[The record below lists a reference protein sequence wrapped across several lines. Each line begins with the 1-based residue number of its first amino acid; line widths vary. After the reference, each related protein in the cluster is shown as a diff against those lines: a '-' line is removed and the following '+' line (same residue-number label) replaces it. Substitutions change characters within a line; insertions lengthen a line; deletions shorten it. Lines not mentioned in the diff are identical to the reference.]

1 MAASKWHPQAALCGA
16 LIVTLL
22 AASARAQSLPNL
34 PPPPKLSTVGSEVG
48 SDFKYLINNVS
59 ADAVDV
65 VTSPLHIKET
75 ESWVSNPRFYLIVG
89 GSLALFGGAFAMD
102 KVMKAN
108 LRSMSNGDATALQ
121 NISYDSVS
129 VGTGLMYAWGLYS
142 GDARARQYAITA
154 GEGAG
159 VATLADVGIKV
170 VFGRLRPRQS
180 SSHLAFFSGGASFVS
195 GDVTPMFAL
204 ATGVSEYFDN
214 RWYVAAPVYS
224 AALLDGFG
232 RMGHNAHWFSDVVGA
247 ALLGTGTT
255 ELLLWMHKRHE
266 LDPHSFKIFTVSPP
280 TPTAQENVLPT
291 GMGFAFAW

>member
-1 MAASKWHPQAALCGA
+1 MTACKRRPQTVLCGA
-16 LIVTLL
+16 LVLTLI
-22 AASARAQSLPNL
+22 AASAQAQSI
-34 PPPPKLSTVGSEVG
+34 PPPPKLSTVGSELG
-48 SDFKYLINNVS
+48 SDFKYLVNNVS
-59 ADAVDV
+59 EDAIDV
-65 VTSPLHIKET
+65 VRSPLHIKDT
-75 ESWVSNPRFYLIVG
+75 ESWISNPRFYLIVG

-108 LRSMSNGDATALQ
+108 LRSMSPSDATLLQ
-121 NISYDSVS
+121 DISYDSVS

-159 VATLADVGIKV
+159 VATLADIGIKAA
-170 VFGRLRPRQS
+170 FGRLRPRQS
-180 SSHLAFFSGGASFVS
+180 SSHLAFFDGGASFVS

-214 RWYVAAPVYS
+214 RWYVATPVYS
-224 AALLDGFG
+224 LALLDGFG

-266 LDPHSFKIFTVSPP
+266 IDPHRFKIFAVSAP
-280 TPTAQENVLPT
+280 TPTTAQGNVMPT